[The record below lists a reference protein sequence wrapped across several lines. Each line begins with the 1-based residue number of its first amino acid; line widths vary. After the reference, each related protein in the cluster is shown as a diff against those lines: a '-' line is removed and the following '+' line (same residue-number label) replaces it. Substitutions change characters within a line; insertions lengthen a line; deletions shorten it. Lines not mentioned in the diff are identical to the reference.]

1 MSNAPVDQMTTTDP
15 FGLNVPVPTGGST
28 FGDVP
33 WNPPIRMV
41 RDPETGRFVEY
52 GGPGIIAS
60 DGTIVRNDDGS
71 AKLEYDLRTEPRLFY
86 LTTPSTRLEAILD
99 SLKAMGARTDTPEQA
114 VSAIGDLMLFA
125 NNYGRDLDTTLRE
138 LQMRAPNLE
147 EEKPRYRVSSSRDL
161 RAVFNEAAKSTI
173 GRGFSEE
180 EMARAINA
188 YQAGER
194 GVQSVESGVV
204 ESMASPQVY
213 GMDFARQVAPTEAQA
228 FTYLGF
234 MDRTMKKAASRV
246 V

>member
-1 MSNAPVDQMTTTDP
+1 MSDAPVDQMTTTDP
-15 FGLNVPVPTGGST
+15 FGLNTPMPTGGGM

-33 WNPPIRMV
+33 WNPPTRMV

-114 VSAIGDLMLFA
+114 VSALGDLMLFA

-161 RAVFNEAAKSTI
+161 RVVFNETAKQTL
-173 GRGFSEE
+173 GRKFSEE
-180 EMARAINA
+180 ELQRAIQG
-188 YQAGER
+188 YQSAEM
-194 GVQSVESGVV
+194 GVQATEAGVV
-204 ESMASPQVY
+204 ESAGSPQAFAQ
-213 GMDFARQVAPTEAQA
+213 DFAQRTAPTEAKA
-228 FTYLGF
+228 YKYLDYANLLFNSLG
-234 MDRTMKKAASRV
+234 RV
-246 V
+246 Q